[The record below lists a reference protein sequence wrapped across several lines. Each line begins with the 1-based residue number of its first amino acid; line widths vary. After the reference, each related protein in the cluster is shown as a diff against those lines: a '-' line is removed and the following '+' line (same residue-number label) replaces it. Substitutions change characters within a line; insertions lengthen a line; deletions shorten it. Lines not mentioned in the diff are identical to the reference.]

1 MQRFILRRILQSV
14 LLLFVLALVIFAMI
28 LTGEVPSPIDPPSG
42 CHFHP
47 RCPLVMEQCSRVT
60 PEAKAVAPGHQV
72 ACHLY

>member
-1 MQRFILRRILQSV
+1 
-14 LLLFVLALVIFAMI
+14 MI

-47 RCPLVMEQCSRVT
+47 RCPLVMEQCSRVA